1 MYAYVFEGRRYDLGD
16 KLGFLQA
23 TVDAALKKPELR
35 DEFLKYLNQVCEKE
49 NSERQLFKWL
59 RRIKSYIR
67 WYLF

>member
-35 DEFLKYLNQVCEKE
+35 DEFLRYLNQVCEKE
-49 NSERQLFKWL
+49 NNER
-59 RRIKSYIR
+59 
-67 WYLF
+67 